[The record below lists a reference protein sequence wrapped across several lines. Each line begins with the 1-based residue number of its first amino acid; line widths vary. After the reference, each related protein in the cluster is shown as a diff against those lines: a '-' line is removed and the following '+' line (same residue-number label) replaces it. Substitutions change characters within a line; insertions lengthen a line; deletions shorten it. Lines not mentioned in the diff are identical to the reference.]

1 MNASD
6 GSNQTALSLP
16 AGSISPFPT
25 LDGKYLIF
33 QGSDG
38 IYRADVGTGFALGS
52 SQPIVTQVAGGQI
65 PGLVAISPNGEKVA
79 YVMDTPTVT
88 GMSYVWTVNAD
99 GTDQTQI
106 TPNAGFFLPTSWE

>member
-1 MNASD
+1 V
-6 GSNQTALSLP
+6 
-16 AGSISPFPT
+16 
-25 LDGKYLIF
+25 
-33 QGSDG
+33 
-38 IYRADVGTGFALGS
+38 DVGTGFALS
-52 SQPIVTQVAGGQI
+52 FLQPIVTQVAGGQI

-88 GMSYVWTVNAD
+88 GMWYVWTVNAD